1 MIIFFPALFGP
12 ALPRL
17 KPKPPK
23 APKKH
28 RKETPRARYQ
38 RQQAARALN
47 QLWWYCAHCEL
58 QGDPPPGAE
67 RQRQLSD
74 ARRKHLKAD
83 FARRQVDE
91 PRHPLADPSLW
102 AK

>member
-47 QLWWYCAHCEL
+47 QLWWYCAHCGGHE
-58 QGDPPPGAE
+58 Q
-67 RQRQLSD
+67 
-74 ARRKHLKAD
+74 AD
-83 FARRQVDE
+83 INLLCGVCDDCVAFGEDTIVLR
-91 PRHPLADPSLW
+91 
-102 AK
+102 AKVVFEHGQNS